1 MADFL
6 NIFTLCTQELIC
18 AVTSLEPHAVER
30 SSTLKAYEEILEP

>member
-18 AVTSLEPHAVER
+18 AATSLEPHGVER